1 MFTYIHN
8 LVMFFLFLNVWY
20 CLFNDTLGLVG
31 GGGGGGDDELDKGL
45 AAEVEGADSS
55 FMGSPCKKSI
65 RRSGFHFNI
74 MTVG

>member
-1 MFTYIHN
+1 
-8 LVMFFLFLNVWY
+8 MFFLFIDVWY
-20 CLFNDTLGLVG
+20 CLFNDTFGLVG
-31 GGGGGGDDELDKGL
+31 RGGGGGGDELDKGW

-65 RRSGFHFNI
+65 NQTVRISYFSI